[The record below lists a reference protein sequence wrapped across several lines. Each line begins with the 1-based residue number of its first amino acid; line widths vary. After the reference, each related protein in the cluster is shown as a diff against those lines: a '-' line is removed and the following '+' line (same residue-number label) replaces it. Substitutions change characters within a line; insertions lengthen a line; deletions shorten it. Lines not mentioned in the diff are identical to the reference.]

1 MKKRVSIITDRM
13 DQCYICD
20 SVDNVEIHEIFY
32 GPKRNNSIRYGLV
45 VPLCA
50 EHHRGTYGV
59 HGSKGK
65 MLNMSLKEEGQ
76 LAFEKH
82 YPATDFM
89 TMFGKN
95 YK

>member
-1 MKKRVSIITDRM
+1 MKKRVSILTDRM
-13 DQCYICD
+13 DRCYVCD

-32 GPKRNNSIRYGLV
+32 GPKRNSSIRYGLV

-65 MLNMSLKEEGQ
+65 MINVSLKEEGQ
-76 LAFEKH
+76 RAFEKQ

-89 TMFGKN
+89 TVFGKN
-95 YK
+95 YL

>member
-1 MKKRVSIITDRM
+1 MKKRVSILTDRM
-13 DQCYICD
+13 DRCYICD

-32 GPKRNNSIRYGLV
+32 GPKRNSSIRYGLV

-65 MLNMSLKEEGQ
+65 MINVSLKEEGQ
-76 LAFEKH
+76 RAFEKR

-89 TMFGKN
+89 TVFGKN
-95 YK
+95 YL